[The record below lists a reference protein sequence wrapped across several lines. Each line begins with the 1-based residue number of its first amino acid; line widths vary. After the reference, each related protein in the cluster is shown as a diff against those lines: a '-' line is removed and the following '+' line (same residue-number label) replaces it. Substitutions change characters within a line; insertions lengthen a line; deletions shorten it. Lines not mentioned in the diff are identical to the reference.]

1 MMKKYTRLTLSALAY
16 AFILISLLWACQPL
30 PEEGVI
36 AEKGKIYSIEEAFE
50 IVAKENDVAR
60 TLYTKAIVGAGKKNG
75 LKFHEDWEKDDV
87 EAGPLPAL
95 FLRGIA
101 GDIRKKGEVPLGLFL
116 GSDFPIRKSNKFSGK
131 QAELFSEMRKDSLP
145 KYFYDDENQLYT
157 AMFPDFAVAAPCV
170 NCHNDH
176 PETTKTD
183 WKLGD
188 IQGATTWT
196 YPSDSVTFD
205 ELQGIIMAYR
215 DGAAAT
221 FQAYLDKTKSFKENE
236 IPTVGGTWPAGGYQ
250 LPQPMIFLD
259 SVNTLAARETLKGIL
274 KI

>member
-1 MMKKYTRLTLSALAY
+1 MNTKYIKLLLQGSLYGLVLAM
-16 AFILISLLWACQPL
+16 LLGACQSL
-30 PEEGVI
+30 PEETGVT
-36 AEKGKIYSIEEAFE
+36 ESSKMYSIEEAFE
-50 IVAKENDVAR
+50 MVAKENDVAR
-60 TLYTKAIVGAGKKNG
+60 TLYTKAIVGAGKKKG
-75 LKFHEDWEKDDV
+75 LKFDEDWEKDHV

-101 GDIRKKGEVPLGLFL
+101 SDIRKKGEVPLGLFL

-131 QAELFSEMRKDSLP
+131 QADLFAEMRKDSVP
-145 KYFYDDENQLYT
+145 KYFFDEESQLYT

-183 WKLGD
+183 WVLGD

-196 YPSDSVTFD
+196 YPSDSVTFE
-205 ELQGIIMAYR
+205 ELQGILMAYR
-215 DGAAAT
+215 GGAAAT
-221 FQAYLDKTKSFKENE
+221 FQRYLDKASGFKENE
-236 IPTVGGTWPAGGYQ
+236 VPPVGAWPAAGYSLPEPTV
-250 LPQPMIFLD
+250 FLD
-259 SVNTLAARETLKGIL
+259 SVNSLAAEETLKGIL